1 MRLGEALELFVLH
14 ASVFLHKKKKKKIQA
29 EAGGYL

>member
-14 ASVFLHKKKKKKIQA
+14 ASVFLHKKKKIQA